1 MVPSE
6 ERRRVLLGATPGT
19 PNSSSGAMHTA
30 NFVIRVLKSWA
41 RLVATHHV
49 CKLPPFI
56 HRLQI
61 SGDSSIPPPLA
72 NCFTLVKMWSEHT
85 QGSMGLVENTIL
97 LEIQRLLREYVSYNE
112 ADLLAALQSLLLL
125 FTILLFGLNRTG
137 SAIVQPVEAELI
149 VKVWD
154 VMSSVTGTGIL
165 LEEEQSHVL
174 PTWREWALVSAKRR
188 TIQALHHLE
197 WAWSLVRGYP
207 VLTCFELGP
216 LPAPTAGYLWNEN
229 SELQWKQSYA
239 KWLDIWKTGGS
250 YKLGELFNIDPGD
263 DLNSRTEMWLAEV
276 DEFGMVLMAECELF
290 DPDFLAKLI

>member
-1 MVPSE
+1 MPSE
-6 ERRRVLLGATPGT
+6 ERRRVLLGAAPGT
-19 PNSSSGAMHTA
+19 PNSSSVAMHTA

-41 RLVATHHV
+41 RLVATHQV
-49 CKLPPFI
+49 FKLPPFI
-56 HRLQI
+56 HRLQL
-61 SGDSSIPPPLA
+61 SGDSSTPAPLA

-85 QGSMGLVENTIL
+85 QGSMGLVESTVL

-112 ADLLAALQSLLLL
+112 TELLAGLQSLLLL
-125 FTILLFGLNRTG
+125 LTILLFGLNRTG
-137 SAIVQPVEAELI
+137 SDKAQTIEAELI

-154 VMSSVTGTGIL
+154 VKSSVAGTGIL
-165 LEEEQSHVL
+165 LDEEQSHVL

-229 SELQWKQSYA
+229 EELQWKQSYTR
-239 KWLDIWKTGGS
+239 WLDVWKIGGG

-276 DEFGMVLMAECELF
+276 DEFGMVLMAELNSI
-290 DPDFLAKLI
+290 DA